1 MNIIAHKSKDG
12 REQSLQEH
20 GQNVA
25 KMAASFAAP
34 FGGEKFAERI
44 GISHDAGKDTVGFQ
58 QYIQAP
64 DKNAKSPH
72 AIIAAALNCQANDVL
87 SAVITAGHHSG
98 LHNVLDTITN
108 VRAALAERSQ
118 DITTAREYFSSDA
131 ISQTEIIPEFARKN
145 KVFGQYAFTKMEF
158 SCLTDA
164 DYQDTE
170 RFMRGYSPRSYDYDS
185 FSDIYDMFRKHV
197 QPWIDK
203 DNEMMRRKNQPFSKD
218 EEINHM
224 RTQMMLQCL
233 DAGSNSRKG
242 DIRTL
247 SIPTGG
253 SKTLSSFAY
262 AIAAAKKDKSIK
274 RIIVVIPFNTIT
286 TQTASVLRGIVG
298 EKNIL
303 ENHSGFDFED
313 SKQGKLLQ
321 YASENWDIPIVVTTN
336 VQFFESFFSN
346 KPAKSRKLHNIA
358 DSVIIFDEVQQL
370 PVKYLKPCIKCIESL
385 AANFGARIV
394 LSTATQPT
402 LEPYFETIKPREI
415 IDDSESYVK
424 PFRRCSIE
432 NIGTVTAKNLT
443 ERIQKHKQCL
453 CVVNEKEE
461 AKAIYTAIENGRCK
475 NLYCLTTD
483 ITPYD
488 REKLLRQIRQNL
500 KDDEP
505 CIVISTSLIESGVD
519 VDFPYGYRELY
530 GLDSILQTA
539 GRVNRNGLRDCG
551 NSTLFVFDGP
561 QEEYRALRNGTS
573 RGCNESDNKKSIT
586 RGILQKYD
594 ADSPKAIHEYF
605 SRLYGYKGDG
615 LDKFYIVKMANSK
628 LIPFQDIS
636 QKFKIID
643 EDTVTVIISQTA
655 EASELV
661 GKIRNQTATKDDIRK
676 VGKYA
681 VSVRR
686 SKYDKYLAASTEVL
700 TTKVCNDVEEPDI
713 CNLVDMGF
721 PILAAAFPLMKN
733 ARGTKRCQKT
743 KTVRWAV
750 SALLSMVCITCTFR
764 PVPKQFCE
772 TV

>member
-44 GISHDAGKDTVGFQ
+44 GVSHDAGKNTVGFQ

-87 SAVITAGHHSG
+87 SAVITEGHHSG

-108 VRAALAERSQ
+108 VRAAFAERSQ
-118 DITTAREYFSSDA
+118 DIATAREHFSTDA
-131 ISQTEIIPEFARKN
+131 INQIEIIPEFARKN

-170 RFMRGYSPRSYDYDS
+170 RFMRGYSPRSYNYDS
-185 FSDIYDMFRKHV
+185 FSGIYDMFRKHI

-203 DNEMMRRKNQPFSKD
+203 DNKMVGENNQQLTKN

-233 DAGSNSRKG
+233 NAGSNSRKG

-262 AIAAAKKDKSIK
+262 AIAAAKKDTSIK

-303 ENHSGFDFED
+303 ENHFGFDFED

-346 KPAKSRKLHNIA
+346 KPSKSRKLHNIA

-394 LSTATQPT
+394 LSTATQPA

-461 AKAIYTAIENGRCK
+461 AKTIYTAIENDRCK

-551 NSTLFVFDGP
+551 SSTLFVFDGP

-594 ADSPKAIHEYF
+594 VDSPKAIHEYF
-605 SRLYGYKGDG
+605 SMLYSYKCDG
-615 LDKFYIVKMANSK
+615 LDEFDIVKMADSR
-628 LIPFQDIS
+628 LVPFQDIS
-636 QKFKIID
+636 RKFKIIN
-643 EDTVTVIISQTA
+643 EDTVTVIIPQTA
-655 EASELV
+655 EASELID
-661 GKIRNQTATKDDIRK
+661 KIRKQTATKDDIRK
-676 VGKYA
+676 AGKYA
-681 VSVRR
+681 VSVKRN
-686 SKYDKYLAASTEVL
+686 KYDKYLAASAEVL
-700 TTKVCNDVEEPDI
+700 TTKIYDDTEEPDI
-713 CNLVDMGF
+713 CSLVDMGLYTGIGIIF
-721 PILAAAFPLMKN
+721 DAPAA
-733 ARGTKRCQKT
+733 
-743 KTVRWAV
+743 
-750 SALLSMVCITCTFR
+750 
-764 PVPKQFCE
+764 
-772 TV
+772 

>member
-20 GQNVA
+20 SQNVSR
-25 KMAASFAAP
+25 MAVSFAAP
-34 FGGEKFAERI
+34 FGGEKLAERI
-44 GISHDAGKDTVGFQ
+44 GLSHDAGKNTIGFQ
-58 QYIQAP
+58 QYIRNP
-64 DKNAKSPH
+64 GKCAKSPH
-72 AIIAAALNCQANDVL
+72 AVIGATLNGIAGDFP
-87 SAVITAGHHSG
+87 SAVIVEGHHSG
-98 LHNVLDTITN
+98 LHNMCDTRSN
-108 VRAALAERSQ
+108 LNAALAERGQ
-118 DITTAREYFSSDA
+118 DVVKAQEYFSTDA
-131 ISQTEIIPEFARKN
+131 ISQTAVFPEFARKN
-145 KVFGQYAFTKMEF
+145 RVLGQFSFIKMEF

-170 RFMRGYSPRSYDYDS
+170 RFMHGYSPRSYDYDS
-185 FSDIYDMFRKHV
+185 FSDIYDMFRKHI

-203 DNEMMRRKNQPFSKD
+203 DNKMVKENDQPLTKD

-262 AIAAAKKDKSIK
+262 AIAAAKKDTSIK

-385 AANFGARIV
+385 AANFGTRIV

-415 IDDSESYVK
+415 IDDSENYVK

-573 RGCNESDNKKSIT
+573 RSCNESDNKKSIT

-594 ADSPKAIHEYF
+594 VDSPKAIYEYF

-615 LDKFYIVKMANSK
+615 LDKFDIVKMASSK

-686 SKYDKYLAASTEVL
+686 SRYDKYLAASTEVL

-713 CNLVDMGF
+713 CNLVDMGLYTNIGVIF
-721 PILAAAFPLMKN
+721 DAAA
-733 ARGTKRCQKT
+733 
-743 KTVRWAV
+743 
-750 SALLSMVCITCTFR
+750 
-764 PVPKQFCE
+764 
-772 TV
+772 

>member
-20 GQNVA
+20 SQNVSR
-25 KMAASFAAP
+25 MAVSFAAP
-34 FGGEKFAERI
+34 FGGEKLAERI
-44 GISHDAGKDTVGFQ
+44 GLSHDAGKNTMGFQ
-58 QYIQAP
+58 QYIRNP
-64 DKNAKSPH
+64 GKYAKSPH
-72 AIIAAALNCQANDVL
+72 AVIGATLNGIAGDFP
-87 SAVITAGHHSG
+87 SAVIVEGHHSG
-98 LHNVLDTITN
+98 LHNMCDTRSN
-108 VRAALAERSQ
+108 LNAALAERGQ
-118 DITTAREYFSSDA
+118 DVVKAQEYFSTDA
-131 ISQTEIIPEFARKN
+131 ISQTTVFPEFARKN
-145 KVFGQYAFTKMEF
+145 RVLGQFSFIKMEF

-170 RFMRGYSPRSYDYDS
+170 RFMHGYSPRSYDYDS
-185 FSDIYDMFRKHV
+185 FSDIYDMFRKHI

-203 DNEMMRRKNQPFSKD
+203 DNKMVKENDQPLTKD

-262 AIAAAKKDKSIK
+262 AIAAAKKDTSIK

-415 IDDSESYVK
+415 IDDSENYVK

-573 RGCNESDNKKSIT
+573 RSCNESDNKKSIT

-594 ADSPKAIHEYF
+594 VDSPKAIHEYF

-615 LDKFYIVKMANSK
+615 LDKFDIVKMASSK

-686 SKYDKYLAASTEVL
+686 SRYDKYLAASTEVL

-713 CNLVDMGF
+713 CSLVDMGLYTNIGVIF
-721 PILAAAFPLMKN
+721 DAAA
-733 ARGTKRCQKT
+733 
-743 KTVRWAV
+743 
-750 SALLSMVCITCTFR
+750 
-764 PVPKQFCE
+764 
-772 TV
+772 

>member
-108 VRAALAERSQ
+108 VRVALAERSQ

-286 TQTASVLRGIVG
+286 TQTASVLREIVG

-346 KPAKSRKLHNIA
+346 KPSKSRKLHNIV
-358 DSVIIFDEVQQL
+358 DSVIIFDEVQQF
-370 PVKYLKPCIKCIESL
+370 PANFLKPCIKCIESL
-385 AANFGARIV
+385 AANFGARVV
-394 LSTATQPT
+394 LSTATQPA
-402 LEPYFETIKPREI
+402 LEPYFDTIKPREI
-415 IDDSESYVK
+415 INDSESYVE
-424 PFRRCSIE
+424 PFRRCNIE
-432 NIGTVTAKNLT
+432 NIGTIKAETLVKQ
-443 ERIQKHKQCL
+443 IQKHKQCL
-453 CVVNEKEE
+453 CVVNEKDE
-461 AKAIYTAIENGRCK
+461 AKSIYNAVKNGRCK

-488 REKLLRQIRQNL
+488 RERLLRRIRQNL
-500 KDDEP
+500 KDNEP
-505 CIVISTSLIESGVD
+505 CVVISTSLIESGVD
-519 VDFPYGYRELY
+519 VDFPCGYRELSS
-530 GLDSILQTA
+530 LDSILQTA
-539 GRVNRNGLRDCG
+539 GRVNRNGLRDC
-551 NSTLFVFDGP
+551 NSCTLFVFDGP

-594 ADSPKAIHEYF
+594 VDSPKAIHEYF

-615 LDKFYIVKMANSK
+615 LDKFDIVKMASSK

-676 VGKYA
+676 VSKYA
-681 VSVRR
+681 VPVRR
-686 SKYDKYLAASTEVL
+686 SRYDKCLAASTEVL
-700 TTKVCNDVEEPDI
+700 TTKICNDVEEPDI
-713 CNLVDMGF
+713 CSLIDMRLYTDIGIIF
-721 PILAAAFPLMKN
+721 DMP
-733 ARGTKRCQKT
+733 T
-743 KTVRWAV
+743 
-750 SALLSMVCITCTFR
+750 
-764 PVPKQFCE
+764 
-772 TV
+772 

>member
-44 GISHDAGKDTVGFQ
+44 GVSHDAGKNTVGFQ

-87 SAVITAGHHSG
+87 SAVITEGHHSG

-108 VRAALAERSQ
+108 VRAAFAERSQ
-118 DITTAREYFSSDA
+118 DIATAREHFSTDA
-131 ISQTEIIPEFARKN
+131 INQIEIIPEFARKN

-170 RFMRGYSPRSYDYDS
+170 RFMRGYSPRSYNYDS
-185 FSDIYDMFRKHV
+185 FSGIYDMFRKHI

-203 DNEMMRRKNQPFSKD
+203 DNKMVGENNQQLTKN

-262 AIAAAKKDKSIK
+262 AIAAAKKDTSIK

-394 LSTATQPT
+394 LSTATQPA

-519 VDFPYGYRELY
+519 VDFPCGYRELSS
-530 GLDSILQTA
+530 LDSILQTA

-551 NSTLFVFDGP
+551 SSTLFVFDGP

-594 ADSPKAIHEYF
+594 VDSPKAIHEYF

-615 LDKFYIVKMANSK
+615 LDKFDIVKMANSK

-713 CNLVDMGF
+713 CSLVDMGLYTGIGIIF
-721 PILAAAFPLMKN
+721 DAPAA
-733 ARGTKRCQKT
+733 
-743 KTVRWAV
+743 
-750 SALLSMVCITCTFR
+750 
-764 PVPKQFCE
+764 
-772 TV
+772 

>member
-118 DITTAREYFSSDA
+118 DIATAREYFSSNA

-203 DNEMMRRKNQPFSKD
+203 DNEMMRRKNQPLTKD
-218 EEINHM
+218 EEINHI

-262 AIAAAKKDKSIK
+262 AIAAAKKDTSIK

-394 LSTATQPT
+394 LSTATQPA

-551 NSTLFVFDGP
+551 SSTLFVFDGP

-594 ADSPKAIHEYF
+594 VDSPKAIHEYF

-615 LDKFYIVKMANSK
+615 LDKFDIVKMASSK

-681 VSVRR
+681 VPVRR
-686 SKYDKYLAASTEVL
+686 SRYNKCLAASTKVL
-700 TTKVCNDVEEPDI
+700 TTKICNDVEEPDI
-713 CNLVDMGF
+713 CSLIDMRLYTDIGIIF
-721 PILAAAFPLMKN
+721 DAPAA
-733 ARGTKRCQKT
+733 
-743 KTVRWAV
+743 
-750 SALLSMVCITCTFR
+750 
-764 PVPKQFCE
+764 
-772 TV
+772 

>member
-44 GISHDAGKDTVGFQ
+44 GVSHDAGKNTVGFQ

-87 SAVITAGHHSG
+87 SAVITEGHHSG
-98 LHNVLDTITN
+98 LHNILDTITN
-108 VRAALAERSQ
+108 VRAAFAERSQ
-118 DITTAREYFSSDA
+118 DIATAREHFSTDA
-131 ISQTEIIPEFARKN
+131 INQIEIIPEFARKN

-170 RFMRGYSPRSYDYDS
+170 RFMRGYSPRNYNYDS
-185 FSDIYDMFRKHV
+185 FSDIYDMFRKHI

-203 DNEMMRRKNQPFSKD
+203 DNKMVGENNQQLTKN

-233 DAGSNSRKG
+233 NAGSNSRKG

-262 AIAAAKKDKSIK
+262 AIAAAKNDKSIK

-346 KPAKSRKLHNIA
+346 KPSKSRKLHNIA

-385 AANFGARIV
+385 AANFGSRIV
-394 LSTATQPT
+394 LSTATQPA

-551 NSTLFVFDGP
+551 SSTLFVFDGP

-594 ADSPKAIHEYF
+594 VDSPKAIHEYF
-605 SRLYGYKGDG
+605 SMLYSYKCDG
-615 LDKFYIVKMANSK
+615 LDEFDIVKMADSR
-628 LIPFQDIS
+628 LVPFQDIS
-636 QKFKIID
+636 RKFKIIN
-643 EDTVTVIISQTA
+643 EDTVTVIIPQTA
-655 EASELV
+655 EASELID
-661 GKIRNQTATKDDIRK
+661 KIRKQTATKDDIRK
-676 VGKYA
+676 AGKYA
-681 VSVRR
+681 VSVKRN
-686 SKYDKYLAASTEVL
+686 KYDKYLAASAEVL
-700 TTKVCNDVEEPDI
+700 TTKIYDDTEEPDI
-713 CNLVDMGF
+713 CSLVDMRLYTDIGIIF
-721 PILAAAFPLMKN
+721 DMP
-733 ARGTKRCQKT
+733 T
-743 KTVRWAV
+743 
-750 SALLSMVCITCTFR
+750 
-764 PVPKQFCE
+764 
-772 TV
+772 

>member
-20 GQNVA
+20 SQNVSR
-25 KMAASFAAP
+25 MAVSFAAP
-34 FGGEKFAERI
+34 FGGEKLAERI
-44 GISHDAGKDTVGFQ
+44 GLSHDAGKNTMGFQ
-58 QYIQAP
+58 QYIRNP
-64 DKNAKSPH
+64 GKYAKSPH
-72 AIIAAALNCQANDVL
+72 AVIGATLNGIAGDFP
-87 SAVITAGHHSG
+87 SAVIVEGHHSG
-98 LHNVLDTITN
+98 LHNMCDTRSN
-108 VRAALAERSQ
+108 LNAALAERGQ
-118 DITTAREYFSSDA
+118 DVVKAQEYFSTDA
-131 ISQTEIIPEFARKN
+131 ISQTAVFPEFARKN
-145 KVFGQYAFTKMEF
+145 RVLGQFSFIKMEF

-170 RFMRGYSPRSYDYDS
+170 RFMHGYSPRSYDYDS
-185 FSDIYDMFRKHV
+185 FSDIYDMFRKHI

-203 DNEMMRRKNQPFSKD
+203 DNKMVKENDQPLTKD

-224 RTQMMLQCL
+224 RTQMVLQCL

-262 AIAAAKKDKSIK
+262 AIAAAKKDTSIK

-415 IDDSESYVK
+415 IDDSENYVK

-573 RGCNESDNKKSIT
+573 RSCNESDNKKSIT

-594 ADSPKAIHEYF
+594 VDSPKAIHEYF

-615 LDKFYIVKMANSK
+615 LDKFDIVKMASSK

-686 SKYDKYLAASTEVL
+686 SRYDKYLAASTEVL

-713 CNLVDMGF
+713 CSLVDMGLYTNIGVIF
-721 PILAAAFPLMKN
+721 DAAA
-733 ARGTKRCQKT
+733 
-743 KTVRWAV
+743 
-750 SALLSMVCITCTFR
+750 
-764 PVPKQFCE
+764 
-772 TV
+772 

>member
-262 AIAAAKKDKSIK
+262 AIAAAKKDTSIK

-394 LSTATQPT
+394 LSTATQPA

-713 CNLVDMGF
+713 CNLVDMGLYTNIGVIF
-721 PILAAAFPLMKN
+721 DAAA
-733 ARGTKRCQKT
+733 
-743 KTVRWAV
+743 
-750 SALLSMVCITCTFR
+750 
-764 PVPKQFCE
+764 
-772 TV
+772 

>member
-1 MNIIAHKSKDG
+1 MTKEELEKVVQGAEYDFLRENPHLGSNIMFLTLGGSHAYGTNVPGSDVDVRGVTGDSKYDLLG
-12 REQSLQEH
+12 FGTFEQVVEQSTDTTIYGFRKLVSLLINCNPNVIEMLGSKPDNYMMVSPE
-20 GQNVA
+20 GQMLLDNKA
-25 KMAASFAAP
+25 LFLSKKALYS
-34 FGGEKFAERI
+34 FGG
-44 GISHDAGKDTVGFQ
+44 
-58 QYIQAP
+58 Y
-64 DKNAKSPH
+64 
-72 AIIAAALNCQANDVL
+72 ANDQLRRLQMGLLQNDVNTDMKEEFALRSVQRVL
-87 SAVITAGHHSG
+87 SGPD
-98 LHNVLDTITN
+98 LQHNAPAEAENHFNISIGN
-108 VRAALAERSQ
+108 V
-118 DITTAREYFSSDA
+118 
-131 ISQTEIIPEFARKN
+131 
-145 KVFGQYAFTKMEF
+145 
-158 SCLTDA
+158 
-164 DYQDTE
+164 
-170 RFMRGYSPRSYDYDS
+170 
-185 FSDIYDMFRKHV
+185 
-197 QPWIDK
+197 
-203 DNEMMRRKNQPFSKD
+203 KD
-218 EEINHM
+218 EEIKRQLVVN
-224 RTQMMLQCL
+224 
-233 DAGSNSRKG
+233 
-242 DIRTL
+242 
-247 SIPTGG
+247 
-253 SKTLSSFAY
+253 
-262 AIAAAKKDKSIK
+262 AIAAAKKDTSIK

-394 LSTATQPT
+394 LSTATQPA

-594 ADSPKAIHEYF
+594 VDSPKAIHEYF

-615 LDKFYIVKMANSK
+615 LDKFGIVKMASSK

-676 VGKYA
+676 AGKYT

-686 SKYDKYLAASTEVL
+686 SRYDKYLAASTEVL

-713 CNLVDMGF
+713 CSLVDMGLYTNIGVIF
-721 PILAAAFPLMKN
+721 DAAA
-733 ARGTKRCQKT
+733 
-743 KTVRWAV
+743 
-750 SALLSMVCITCTFR
+750 
-764 PVPKQFCE
+764 
-772 TV
+772 

>member
-87 SAVITAGHHSG
+87 SAVITAGHHNG

-551 NSTLFVFDGP
+551 NSILFVFDGP

-713 CNLVDMGF
+713 CNLVDMGLYTNIGVIF
-721 PILAAAFPLMKN
+721 DAAA
-733 ARGTKRCQKT
+733 
-743 KTVRWAV
+743 
-750 SALLSMVCITCTFR
+750 
-764 PVPKQFCE
+764 
-772 TV
+772 

>member
-44 GISHDAGKDTVGFQ
+44 GVSHDAGKNTVGFQ

-87 SAVITAGHHSG
+87 SAVITEGHHSG

-108 VRAALAERSQ
+108 VRAAFAERSQ
-118 DITTAREYFSSDA
+118 DIATAREHFSTDA
-131 ISQTEIIPEFARKN
+131 INQIEIIPEFARKN

-170 RFMRGYSPRSYDYDS
+170 RFMRGYSPRSYNYDS
-185 FSDIYDMFRKHV
+185 FSDIYDMFKKHI

-203 DNEMMRRKNQPFSKD
+203 DNKMVKENDQPLTKD

-262 AIAAAKKDKSIK
+262 AIAAAKKDTSIK

-394 LSTATQPT
+394 LSTATQPA
-402 LEPYFETIKPREI
+402 LEPYFKTIKPREI

-424 PFRRCSIE
+424 PFRRCSIK

-519 VDFPYGYRELY
+519 VDFPCGYRELSS
-530 GLDSILQTA
+530 LDSILQTA

-551 NSTLFVFDGP
+551 SSTLFVFDGP

-594 ADSPKAIHEYF
+594 VDSPKAIHEYF

-615 LDKFYIVKMANSK
+615 LDKFDIVKMANSK

-713 CNLVDMGF
+713 CNLVDMGLYTNIGVIF
-721 PILAAAFPLMKN
+721 DAAA
-733 ARGTKRCQKT
+733 
-743 KTVRWAV
+743 
-750 SALLSMVCITCTFR
+750 
-764 PVPKQFCE
+764 
-772 TV
+772 

>member
-313 SKQGKLLQ
+313 SKQDKLLQ

-394 LSTATQPT
+394 LSTKLCVPKHFLNAAGSAPVTVIPVIAMLRNTPPDYFGQN
-402 LEPYFETIKPREI
+402 LEVIPWRTIVQHLLSE
-415 IDDSESYVK
+415 DD
-424 PFRRCSIE
+424 
-432 NIGTVTAKNLT
+432 
-443 ERIQKHKQCL
+443 KQCVRFVL
-453 CVVNEKEE
+453 RKWEAANPEE
-461 AKAIYTAIENGRCK
+461 AALGNPLGYKDVSRRRYA
-475 NLYCLTTD
+475 
-483 ITPYD
+483 
-488 REKLLRQIRQNL
+488 EK
-500 KDDEP
+500 
-505 CIVISTSLIESGVD
+505 
-519 VDFPYGYRELY
+519 
-530 GLDSILQTA
+530 LDSIGMTH
-539 GRVNRNGLRDCG
+539 C
-551 NSTLFVFDGP
+551 
-561 QEEYRALRNGTS
+561 
-573 RGCNESDNKKSIT
+573 
-586 RGILQKYD
+586 
-594 ADSPKAIHEYF
+594 
-605 SRLYGYKGDG
+605 LYGDLENILPKE
-615 LDKFYIVKMANSK
+615 F
-628 LIPFQDIS
+628 
-636 QKFKIID
+636 
-643 EDTVTVIISQTA
+643 
-655 EASELV
+655 
-661 GKIRNQTATKDDIRK
+661 
-676 VGKYA
+676 
-681 VSVRR
+681 SV
-686 SKYDKYLAASTEVL
+686 
-700 TTKVCNDVEEPDI
+700 
-713 CNLVDMGF
+713 
-721 PILAAAFPLMKN
+721 
-733 ARGTKRCQKT
+733 AR
-743 KTVRWAV
+743 
-750 SALLSMVCITCTFR
+750 I
-764 PVPKQFCE
+764 
-772 TV
+772 

>member
-20 GQNVA
+20 SQNVSR
-25 KMAASFAAP
+25 MAVSFAAP
-34 FGGEKFAERI
+34 FGGEKLAERI
-44 GISHDAGKDTVGFQ
+44 GLSHDAGKNTMGFQ
-58 QYIQAP
+58 QYIRNP
-64 DKNAKSPH
+64 GKYAKSPH
-72 AIIAAALNCQANDVL
+72 AVIGATLNGIAGDFP
-87 SAVITAGHHSG
+87 SAVIVEGHHSG
-98 LHNVLDTITN
+98 LHNMCDTRSN
-108 VRAALAERSQ
+108 LNAALAERGQ
-118 DITTAREYFSSDA
+118 DVVKAQEYFSTDA
-131 ISQTEIIPEFARKN
+131 ISQTAVFPEFARKN
-145 KVFGQYAFTKMEF
+145 RVLGQFSFIKMEF

-170 RFMRGYSPRSYDYDS
+170 RFMHGYSPRSYDYDS
-185 FSDIYDMFRKHV
+185 FSDIYDMFRKHI

-203 DNEMMRRKNQPFSKD
+203 DNKMVKENDQPLTKD

-262 AIAAAKKDKSIK
+262 AIAAAKKDTSIK

-394 LSTATQPT
+394 LSTATQPA

-488 REKLLRQIRQNL
+488 REKLLRKIRQNL

-505 CIVISTSLIESGVD
+505 CIVISTSLIESGVN

-573 RGCNESDNKKSIT
+573 RDCNESDNKKSIT

-594 ADSPKAIHEYF
+594 VDSPKAIHEYF

-615 LDKFYIVKMANSK
+615 LDKFDIVKMANSK

-676 VGKYA
+676 AGKYA
-681 VSVRR
+681 VSVKRN
-686 SKYDKYLAASTEVL
+686 KYDKYLAASAEVL
-700 TTKVCNDVEEPDI
+700 TTKIYDDTEEPDI
-713 CNLVDMGF
+713 CSLVDMGLYTGIGIIF
-721 PILAAAFPLMKN
+721 DAPAA
-733 ARGTKRCQKT
+733 
-743 KTVRWAV
+743 
-750 SALLSMVCITCTFR
+750 
-764 PVPKQFCE
+764 
-772 TV
+772 

>member
-44 GISHDAGKDTVGFQ
+44 GVSHDAGKNTVGFQ

-87 SAVITAGHHSG
+87 SAVITEGHHSG

-108 VRAALAERSQ
+108 VRAAFAERSQ
-118 DITTAREYFSSDA
+118 DIATAREHFSTDA
-131 ISQTEIIPEFARKN
+131 INQIEIIPEFARKN

-170 RFMRGYSPRSYDYDS
+170 RFMRGYSPRSYNYDS
-185 FSDIYDMFRKHV
+185 FSGIYDMFRKHI

-203 DNEMMRRKNQPFSKD
+203 DNKMVGENNQQLTKN

-233 DAGSNSRKG
+233 NAGSNSRKG

-262 AIAAAKKDKSIK
+262 AIAAAKKDTSIK

-303 ENHSGFDFED
+303 ENHFGFDFED

-346 KPAKSRKLHNIA
+346 KPSKSRKLHNIA
-358 DSVIIFDEVQQL
+358 DSIIIFDEVQQL

-394 LSTATQPT
+394 LSTATQPA

-551 NSTLFVFDGP
+551 SSTLFVFDGP

-594 ADSPKAIHEYF
+594 VDSPKAIHEYF
-605 SRLYGYKGDG
+605 SMLYSYKCDG
-615 LDKFYIVKMANSK
+615 LDEFDIVKMADSR
-628 LIPFQDIS
+628 LVPFQDIS
-636 QKFKIID
+636 RKFKIIN
-643 EDTVTVIISQTA
+643 EDTVTVIIPQTA
-655 EASELV
+655 EASELID
-661 GKIRNQTATKDDIRK
+661 KIRKQTATKDDIRK
-676 VGKYA
+676 AGKYA
-681 VSVRR
+681 VSVKRN
-686 SKYDKYLAASTEVL
+686 KYDKYLAASAEVL
-700 TTKVCNDVEEPDI
+700 TTKIYDDTEEPDI
-713 CNLVDMGF
+713 CSLVDMRLYTDIGIIF
-721 PILAAAFPLMKN
+721 DMP
-733 ARGTKRCQKT
+733 T
-743 KTVRWAV
+743 
-750 SALLSMVCITCTFR
+750 
-764 PVPKQFCE
+764 
-772 TV
+772 

>member
-1 MNIIAHKSKDG
+1 MTLFCRKEELKLNIIAHKSKDG

-713 CNLVDMGF
+713 CNLVDMGLYTNIGVIF
-721 PILAAAFPLMKN
+721 DAAA
-733 ARGTKRCQKT
+733 
-743 KTVRWAV
+743 
-750 SALLSMVCITCTFR
+750 
-764 PVPKQFCE
+764 
-772 TV
+772 

>member
-44 GISHDAGKDTVGFQ
+44 GVSHDAGKNTVGFQ

-87 SAVITAGHHSG
+87 SAVITEGHHSG

-108 VRAALAERSQ
+108 VRAAFAERSQ
-118 DITTAREYFSSDA
+118 DIATAREHFSTDA
-131 ISQTEIIPEFARKN
+131 INQIEIIPEFARKN

-170 RFMRGYSPRSYDYDS
+170 RFMRGYSPRSYNYDS
-185 FSDIYDMFRKHV
+185 FSGIYDMFRKHI

-203 DNEMMRRKNQPFSKD
+203 DNKMVGENNQQLTKN

-233 DAGSNSRKG
+233 NAGSNSRKG

-262 AIAAAKKDKSIK
+262 AIAAAKNDKSIK

-286 TQTASVLRGIVG
+286 TQTASVLHEIVG

-346 KPAKSRKLHNIA
+346 KPSKSRKLHNIV

-394 LSTATQPT
+394 LSTATQPA

-551 NSTLFVFDGP
+551 SSTLFVFDGP

-615 LDKFYIVKMANSK
+615 LDKFDIVKMASSK

-676 VGKYA
+676 AGKYA
-681 VSVRR
+681 VSVKRN
-686 SKYDKYLAASTEVL
+686 KYDKYLAASAEVL
-700 TTKVCNDVEEPDI
+700 TTKIYDDTEEPDI
-713 CNLVDMGF
+713 CSLVDMGLYTGIGIIF
-721 PILAAAFPLMKN
+721 DAPAA
-733 ARGTKRCQKT
+733 
-743 KTVRWAV
+743 
-750 SALLSMVCITCTFR
+750 
-764 PVPKQFCE
+764 
-772 TV
+772 

>member
-118 DITTAREYFSSDA
+118 DIATAREYFSSDA

-170 RFMRGYSPRSYDYDS
+170 RFMHGYSPRSYDYDS
-185 FSDIYDMFRKHV
+185 FSDIYDMFRKHI

-203 DNEMMRRKNQPFSKD
+203 DNKMVKENDQPLTKD

-262 AIAAAKKDKSIK
+262 AIAAAKKDTSIK

-303 ENHSGFDFED
+303 ENHFGFDFED

-346 KPAKSRKLHNIA
+346 KPSKSRKLHNIA
-358 DSVIIFDEVQQL
+358 DSIIIFDEVQQL

-394 LSTATQPT
+394 LSTATQPA

-551 NSTLFVFDGP
+551 SSTLFVFDGP

-615 LDKFYIVKMANSK
+615 LDKFDIVKMASSK

-676 VGKYA
+676 AGKYA
-681 VSVRR
+681 VSVKRN
-686 SKYDKYLAASTEVL
+686 KYDKYLTASAEVL
-700 TTKVCNDVEEPDI
+700 TTKIYDDTEEPDI
-713 CNLVDMGF
+713 CSLVDMGLYTGIGIIF
-721 PILAAAFPLMKN
+721 DAPAA
-733 ARGTKRCQKT
+733 
-743 KTVRWAV
+743 
-750 SALLSMVCITCTFR
+750 
-764 PVPKQFCE
+764 
-772 TV
+772 

>member
-286 TQTASVLRGIVG
+286 TQTASVLRGIVR

-713 CNLVDMGF
+713 CNLVDMGLYTNIGVIF
-721 PILAAAFPLMKN
+721 DAAA
-733 ARGTKRCQKT
+733 
-743 KTVRWAV
+743 
-750 SALLSMVCITCTFR
+750 
-764 PVPKQFCE
+764 
-772 TV
+772 

>member
-44 GISHDAGKDTVGFQ
+44 GVSHDAGKNTVGFQ

-87 SAVITAGHHSG
+87 SAVITEGHHSG

-108 VRAALAERSQ
+108 VRAAFAERSQ
-118 DITTAREYFSSDA
+118 DIATAREHFSTDA
-131 ISQTEIIPEFARKN
+131 INQIEIIPEFARKN

-170 RFMRGYSPRSYDYDS
+170 RFMRGYSPRSYNYDS
-185 FSDIYDMFRKHV
+185 FSGIYDMFRKHI

-203 DNEMMRRKNQPFSKD
+203 DNKMVGENNQQLTKN
-218 EEINHM
+218 EEINHI

-233 DAGSNSRKG
+233 NAGSNSRKG

-262 AIAAAKKDKSIK
+262 AIAAAKNDKSIK

-286 TQTASVLRGIVG
+286 TQTASVLREIVG

-346 KPAKSRKLHNIA
+346 KPSKSRKLHNIV
-358 DSVIIFDEVQQL
+358 DSVIIFDEVQQF
-370 PVKYLKPCIKCIESL
+370 PANFLKPCIKCIESL
-385 AANFGARIV
+385 AANFGARVV
-394 LSTATQPT
+394 LSTATQPA
-402 LEPYFETIKPREI
+402 LESYFDTIKPREI
-415 IDDSESYVK
+415 IDDSESYVE
-424 PFRRCSIE
+424 PFRRCNID
-432 NIGTVTAKNLT
+432 NIGTIKT
-443 ERIQKHKQCL
+443 ETLVKRIQKHKQCL

-461 AKAIYTAIENGRCK
+461 AKAIYNTIGNSRCK

-551 NSTLFVFDGP
+551 SSTLFVFDGP

-615 LDKFYIVKMANSK
+615 LDKFDIVKMASSK

-676 VGKYA
+676 AGKYA
-681 VSVRR
+681 VSVKRN
-686 SKYDKYLAASTEVL
+686 KYDKYLTASAEVL
-700 TTKVCNDVEEPDI
+700 TTKIYDDTEEPDI
-713 CNLVDMGF
+713 CSLVDMGLYTGIGIIF
-721 PILAAAFPLMKN
+721 DAPAA
-733 ARGTKRCQKT
+733 
-743 KTVRWAV
+743 
-750 SALLSMVCITCTFR
+750 
-764 PVPKQFCE
+764 
-772 TV
+772 

>member
-1 MNIIAHKSKDG
+1 M
-12 REQSLQEH
+12 
-20 GQNVA
+20 
-25 KMAASFAAP
+25 
-34 FGGEKFAERI
+34 
-44 GISHDAGKDTVGFQ
+44 
-58 QYIQAP
+58 
-64 DKNAKSPH
+64 
-72 AIIAAALNCQANDVL
+72 
-87 SAVITAGHHSG
+87 
-98 LHNVLDTITN
+98 HNVLDTITN
-108 VRAALAERSQ
+108 VRAAFAERSQ
-118 DITTAREYFSSDA
+118 DIATAREHFSTDA
-131 ISQTEIIPEFARKN
+131 INQIEIIPEFARKN

-170 RFMRGYSPRSYDYDS
+170 RFMRGYSPRSYNYDS
-185 FSDIYDMFRKHV
+185 FSGIYDMFRKHI

-203 DNEMMRRKNQPFSKD
+203 DNKMVGENNQQLTKN

-233 DAGSNSRKG
+233 NAGSNSRKG

-262 AIAAAKKDKSIK
+262 AIAAAKKDTSIK

-303 ENHSGFDFED
+303 ENHFGFDFED

-346 KPAKSRKLHNIA
+346 KPSKSRKLHNIA

-394 LSTATQPT
+394 LSTATQPA

-551 NSTLFVFDGP
+551 SSTLFVFDGP

-594 ADSPKAIHEYF
+594 ADSLKAIHEYF

-615 LDKFYIVKMANSK
+615 LDKFDIVKMASSK

-686 SKYDKYLAASTEVL
+686 SRYDKCLAASTEVL
-700 TTKVCNDVEEPDI
+700 TTKICNDVEEPDI
-713 CNLVDMGF
+713 CSLVDMGLYTGIGIIF
-721 PILAAAFPLMKN
+721 DAPAA
-733 ARGTKRCQKT
+733 
-743 KTVRWAV
+743 
-750 SALLSMVCITCTFR
+750 
-764 PVPKQFCE
+764 
-772 TV
+772 

>member
-20 GQNVA
+20 GQNVSR
-25 KMAASFAAP
+25 MAVSFAAP
-34 FGGEKFAERI
+34 FGGEKLAERI
-44 GISHDAGKDTVGFQ
+44 GLSHDAGKNTIGFQ
-58 QYIQAP
+58 QYIRNP
-64 DKNAKSPH
+64 GKCAKSPH
-72 AIIAAALNCQANDVL
+72 AVIGATLNGIAGDFP
-87 SAVITAGHHSG
+87 SAVIVEGHHSG
-98 LHNVLDTITN
+98 LHNMCDTRSN
-108 VRAALAERSQ
+108 LNAALAERGQ
-118 DITTAREYFSSDA
+118 DVVKAQEYFSTDA
-131 ISQTEIIPEFARKN
+131 ISQTAVFPEFARKN
-145 KVFGQYAFTKMEF
+145 RVLGQFSFIKMEF

-170 RFMRGYSPRSYDYDS
+170 RFMRGYSPRSYDYDG

-203 DNEMMRRKNQPFSKD
+203 DNEMMRRKNQPLTKD

-286 TQTASVLRGIVG
+286 TQTASVLREIVG

-402 LEPYFETIKPREI
+402 L
-415 IDDSESYVK
+415 
-424 PFRRCSIE
+424 
-432 NIGTVTAKNLT
+432 
-443 ERIQKHKQCL
+443 
-453 CVVNEKEE
+453 
-461 AKAIYTAIENGRCK
+461 
-475 NLYCLTTD
+475 
-483 ITPYD
+483 
-488 REKLLRQIRQNL
+488 
-500 KDDEP
+500 
-505 CIVISTSLIESGVD
+505 
-519 VDFPYGYRELY
+519 
-530 GLDSILQTA
+530 
-539 GRVNRNGLRDCG
+539 
-551 NSTLFVFDGP
+551 
-561 QEEYRALRNGTS
+561 
-573 RGCNESDNKKSIT
+573 
-586 RGILQKYD
+586 
-594 ADSPKAIHEYF
+594 
-605 SRLYGYKGDG
+605 
-615 LDKFYIVKMANSK
+615 
-628 LIPFQDIS
+628 
-636 QKFKIID
+636 
-643 EDTVTVIISQTA
+643 
-655 EASELV
+655 
-661 GKIRNQTATKDDIRK
+661 
-676 VGKYA
+676 
-681 VSVRR
+681 
-686 SKYDKYLAASTEVL
+686 
-700 TTKVCNDVEEPDI
+700 
-713 CNLVDMGF
+713 
-721 PILAAAFPLMKN
+721 
-733 ARGTKRCQKT
+733 
-743 KTVRWAV
+743 
-750 SALLSMVCITCTFR
+750 
-764 PVPKQFCE
+764 
-772 TV
+772 

>member
-44 GISHDAGKDTVGFQ
+44 GVSHDAGKNTVGFQ

-87 SAVITAGHHSG
+87 SAVITEGHHSG

-108 VRAALAERSQ
+108 VRAAFAERSQ
-118 DITTAREYFSSDA
+118 DIATAREHFSTDA
-131 ISQTEIIPEFARKN
+131 INQIEIIPEFARKN

-170 RFMRGYSPRSYDYDS
+170 RFMRGYSPRSYNYDS
-185 FSDIYDMFRKHV
+185 FSGIYDMFRKHI

-203 DNEMMRRKNQPFSKD
+203 DNKMVGENNQQLTKN

-233 DAGSNSRKG
+233 NAGSNSRKG

-262 AIAAAKKDKSIK
+262 AIAAAKKDTSIK

-303 ENHSGFDFED
+303 ENHFGFDFED

-346 KPAKSRKLHNIA
+346 KPSKSRKLHNIA
-358 DSVIIFDEVQQL
+358 DSIIIFDEVQQL

-394 LSTATQPT
+394 LSTATQPA

-551 NSTLFVFDGP
+551 SSTLFVFDGP

-615 LDKFYIVKMANSK
+615 LDKFDIVKMASSK

-676 VGKYA
+676 AGKYA
-681 VSVRR
+681 VSVKRN
-686 SKYDKYLAASTEVL
+686 KYDKYLTASAEVL
-700 TTKVCNDVEEPDI
+700 TTKIYDDTEEPDI
-713 CNLVDMGF
+713 CSLVDMGLYTGIGIIF
-721 PILAAAFPLMKN
+721 DAPAA
-733 ARGTKRCQKT
+733 
-743 KTVRWAV
+743 
-750 SALLSMVCITCTFR
+750 
-764 PVPKQFCE
+764 
-772 TV
+772 

>member
-44 GISHDAGKDTVGFQ
+44 GVSHDAGKNTVGFQ

-87 SAVITAGHHSG
+87 SAVITEGHHSG

-108 VRAALAERSQ
+108 VRAAFAERSQ
-118 DITTAREYFSSDA
+118 DIATAREHFSTDA
-131 ISQTEIIPEFARKN
+131 INQIEIIPEFARKN

-170 RFMRGYSPRSYDYDS
+170 RFMRGYSPRSYNYDS
-185 FSDIYDMFRKHV
+185 FSGIYDMFRKHI

-203 DNEMMRRKNQPFSKD
+203 DNKMVGENNQQLTKN

-233 DAGSNSRKG
+233 NAGSNSRKG

-262 AIAAAKKDKSIK
+262 AIAAAKNDKSIK

-286 TQTASVLRGIVG
+286 TQTASVLREIVG

-346 KPAKSRKLHNIA
+346 KPSKSRKLHNIV
-358 DSVIIFDEVQQL
+358 DSVIIFDEVQQF
-370 PVKYLKPCIKCIESL
+370 PANFLKPCIKCIESL
-385 AANFGARIV
+385 AANFGARVV
-394 LSTATQPT
+394 LSTATQPA
-402 LEPYFETIKPREI
+402 LESYFDTIKPREI
-415 IDDSESYVK
+415 IDDSESYVE
-424 PFRRCSIE
+424 PFRRCNID
-432 NIGTVTAKNLT
+432 NIGTIKVETLVK
-443 ERIQKHKQCL
+443 RIQKHKQCL

-461 AKAIYTAIENGRCK
+461 AKAIYNTIGNSRCK

-488 REKLLRQIRQNL
+488 REKLLCRIRQNL
-500 KDDEP
+500 KDNEP

-519 VDFPYGYRELY
+519 VDFPCGYRELSS
-530 GLDSILQTA
+530 LDSILQTA
-539 GRVNRNGLRDCG
+539 GRVNRNGLRDC
-551 NSTLFVFDGP
+551 NDCTLFVFDGP
-561 QEEYRALRNGTS
+561 QAEYRALRNGIS
-573 RGCNESDNKKSIT
+573 KSQYDNMGDFGNRKSIT
-586 RGILQKYD
+586 KDILQKYD

-615 LDKFYIVKMANSK
+615 LDKFDIVKMASSK

-686 SKYDKYLAASTEVL
+686 SRYDKCLAASTEVL
-700 TTKVCNDVEEPDI
+700 TTKICNDVEEPDI
-713 CNLVDMGF
+713 CSLVDMGLYTGIGIIF
-721 PILAAAFPLMKN
+721 DAPAA
-733 ARGTKRCQKT
+733 
-743 KTVRWAV
+743 
-750 SALLSMVCITCTFR
+750 
-764 PVPKQFCE
+764 
-772 TV
+772 

>member
-118 DITTAREYFSSDA
+118 DIATAREYFSSNA

-203 DNEMMRRKNQPFSKD
+203 DNEMMRRKNQPLTKD
-218 EEINHM
+218 EEINHI

-262 AIAAAKKDKSIK
+262 AIAAAKKDTSIK

-394 LSTATQPT
+394 LSTATQPA

-461 AKAIYTAIENGRCK
+461 AKAIYTAIENGHCK

-551 NSTLFVFDGP
+551 SSTLFVFDGP

-594 ADSPKAIHEYF
+594 VDSPKAIHEYF

-615 LDKFYIVKMANSK
+615 LDKFDIVKMANSK
-628 LIPFQDIS
+628 LIPFQNIS

-681 VSVRR
+681 VPVRR
-686 SKYDKYLAASTEVL
+686 SRYDKCLAASTEVL
-700 TTKVCNDVEEPDI
+700 TTKICNDVEEPDI
-713 CNLVDMGF
+713 CSLIDMRLYTGIGIIF
-721 PILAAAFPLMKN
+721 DAPAA
-733 ARGTKRCQKT
+733 
-743 KTVRWAV
+743 
-750 SALLSMVCITCTFR
+750 
-764 PVPKQFCE
+764 
-772 TV
+772 

>member
-118 DITTAREYFSSDA
+118 DIATAREYFSSDA

-203 DNEMMRRKNQPFSKD
+203 DNEMMRRKNQPLTKD
-218 EEINHM
+218 EEINHI

-262 AIAAAKKDKSIK
+262 AIAAAKKDTSIK

-394 LSTATQPT
+394 LSTATQPA

-551 NSTLFVFDGP
+551 SSTLFVFDGP

-594 ADSPKAIHEYF
+594 VDSPKAIHEYF

-615 LDKFYIVKMANSK
+615 LDKFDIVKMASSK

-643 EDTVTVIISQTA
+643 EDTVTVIIPQTA
-655 EASELV
+655 EASELID
-661 GKIRNQTATKDDIRK
+661 KIHNQTATKDDIRK

-681 VSVRR
+681 VPVRR
-686 SKYDKYLAASTEVL
+686 SRYDKCLAASTEVL
-700 TTKVCNDVEEPDI
+700 TTKICNDVEEPDI
-713 CNLVDMGF
+713 CSLVDMGLYTGIGIIF
-721 PILAAAFPLMKN
+721 DAPAA
-733 ARGTKRCQKT
+733 
-743 KTVRWAV
+743 
-750 SALLSMVCITCTFR
+750 
-764 PVPKQFCE
+764 
-772 TV
+772 

>member
-44 GISHDAGKDTVGFQ
+44 GVSHDAGKNTVGFQ

-87 SAVITAGHHSG
+87 SAVITEGHHSG

-108 VRAALAERSQ
+108 VRAAFAERSQ
-118 DITTAREYFSSDA
+118 DIATAREHFSTDA
-131 ISQTEIIPEFARKN
+131 INQIEIIPEFARKN

-170 RFMRGYSPRSYDYDS
+170 RFMRGYSPRSYNYDS
-185 FSDIYDMFRKHV
+185 FSGIYDMFRKHI

-203 DNEMMRRKNQPFSKD
+203 DNKMVGENNQQLTKN

-233 DAGSNSRKG
+233 NAGSNSRKG

-262 AIAAAKKDKSIK
+262 AIAAAKNDKSIK

-286 TQTASVLRGIVG
+286 TQTASVLREIVG

-346 KPAKSRKLHNIA
+346 KPSKSRKLHNIA
-358 DSVIIFDEVQQL
+358 DSIIIFDEVQQL

-394 LSTATQPT
+394 LSTATQPA

-551 NSTLFVFDGP
+551 SSTLFVFDGP

-615 LDKFYIVKMANSK
+615 LDKFDIVKMASSK

-676 VGKYA
+676 AGKYA
-681 VSVRR
+681 VSVKRN
-686 SKYDKYLAASTEVL
+686 KYDKYLAASAEVL
-700 TTKVCNDVEEPDI
+700 TTKIYDDTEEPDI
-713 CNLVDMGF
+713 CSLVDMGLYTGIGIIF
-721 PILAAAFPLMKN
+721 DAPAA
-733 ARGTKRCQKT
+733 
-743 KTVRWAV
+743 
-750 SALLSMVCITCTFR
+750 
-764 PVPKQFCE
+764 
-772 TV
+772 

>member
-118 DITTAREYFSSDA
+118 DIATAREYFSSDA

-170 RFMRGYSPRSYDYDS
+170 RFMHGYSPRSYDYDS
-185 FSDIYDMFRKHV
+185 FSDIYDMFRKHI

-203 DNEMMRRKNQPFSKD
+203 DNKMVKENDQPLTKD

-262 AIAAAKKDKSIK
+262 AIAAAKKDTSIK

-394 LSTATQPT
+394 LSTATQPA

-432 NIGTVTAKNLT
+432 SIGTVTAKNLT

-551 NSTLFVFDGP
+551 SSTLFVFDGP

-615 LDKFYIVKMANSK
+615 LDKFDIVKMASSK

-676 VGKYA
+676 AGKYA
-681 VSVRR
+681 VSVKRN
-686 SKYDKYLAASTEVL
+686 KYDKYLTASAEVL
-700 TTKVCNDVEEPDI
+700 TTKIYDDTEEPDI
-713 CNLVDMGF
+713 CSLVDMGLYTGIGIIF
-721 PILAAAFPLMKN
+721 DAPAA
-733 ARGTKRCQKT
+733 
-743 KTVRWAV
+743 
-750 SALLSMVCITCTFR
+750 
-764 PVPKQFCE
+764 
-772 TV
+772 

>member
-44 GISHDAGKDTVGFQ
+44 GVSHDAGKNTVGFQ

-87 SAVITAGHHSG
+87 SAVITEGHHSG

-108 VRAALAERSQ
+108 VRAAFAERSQ
-118 DITTAREYFSSDA
+118 DIATAREHFSTDA
-131 ISQTEIIPEFARKN
+131 INQIEIIPEFARKN

-170 RFMRGYSPRSYDYDS
+170 RFMRGYSPRSYNYDS
-185 FSDIYDMFRKHV
+185 FSGIYDMFRKHI

-203 DNEMMRRKNQPFSKD
+203 DNKMVGENNQQLTKN

-233 DAGSNSRKG
+233 NAGSNSRKG

-262 AIAAAKKDKSIK
+262 AIAAAKKDTSIK

-303 ENHSGFDFED
+303 ENHFGFDFED

-346 KPAKSRKLHNIA
+346 KPSKSRKLHNIA

-394 LSTATQPT
+394 LSTATQPA

-461 AKAIYTAIENGRCK
+461 AKTIYTAIENGRCK

-551 NSTLFVFDGP
+551 SSTLFVFDGP

-594 ADSPKAIHEYF
+594 VDSPKAIHEYF
-605 SRLYGYKGDG
+605 SMLYSYKCDG
-615 LDKFYIVKMANSK
+615 LDEFDIVKMADSR
-628 LIPFQDIS
+628 LVPFQDIS
-636 QKFKIID
+636 RKFKIIN
-643 EDTVTVIISQTA
+643 EDTVTVIIPQTA
-655 EASELV
+655 EASELID
-661 GKIRNQTATKDDIRK
+661 KIRKQTATKDDIRK
-676 VGKYA
+676 AGKYA
-681 VSVRR
+681 VSVKRN
-686 SKYDKYLAASTEVL
+686 KYDKYLAASAEVL
-700 TTKVCNDVEEPDI
+700 TTKIYDDTEEPDI
-713 CNLVDMGF
+713 CSLVDMGLYTDIGIIF
-721 PILAAAFPLMKN
+721 DAPAA
-733 ARGTKRCQKT
+733 
-743 KTVRWAV
+743 
-750 SALLSMVCITCTFR
+750 
-764 PVPKQFCE
+764 
-772 TV
+772 

>member
-1 MNIIAHKSKDG
+1 M
-12 REQSLQEH
+12 
-20 GQNVA
+20 
-25 KMAASFAAP
+25 
-34 FGGEKFAERI
+34 
-44 GISHDAGKDTVGFQ
+44 
-58 QYIQAP
+58 
-64 DKNAKSPH
+64 
-72 AIIAAALNCQANDVL
+72 
-87 SAVITAGHHSG
+87 
-98 LHNVLDTITN
+98 
-108 VRAALAERSQ
+108 
-118 DITTAREYFSSDA
+118 
-131 ISQTEIIPEFARKN
+131 
-145 KVFGQYAFTKMEF
+145 
-158 SCLTDA
+158 
-164 DYQDTE
+164 
-170 RFMRGYSPRSYDYDS
+170 
-185 FSDIYDMFRKHV
+185 
-197 QPWIDK
+197 
-203 DNEMMRRKNQPFSKD
+203 
-218 EEINHM
+218 
-224 RTQMMLQCL
+224 
-233 DAGSNSRKG
+233 
-242 DIRTL
+242 
-247 SIPTGG
+247 
-253 SKTLSSFAY
+253 
-262 AIAAAKKDKSIK
+262 
-274 RIIVVIPFNTIT
+274 
-286 TQTASVLRGIVG
+286 
-298 EKNIL
+298 
-303 ENHSGFDFED
+303 
-313 SKQGKLLQ
+313 
-321 YASENWDIPIVVTTN
+321 
-336 VQFFESFFSN
+336 
-346 KPAKSRKLHNIA
+346 
-358 DSVIIFDEVQQL
+358 
-370 PVKYLKPCIKCIESL
+370 KPCIKCIESL
-385 AANFGARIV
+385 AANFGTRIV

-415 IDDSESYVK
+415 IDDSENYVK

-573 RGCNESDNKKSIT
+573 RSCNESDNKKSIT

-594 ADSPKAIHEYF
+594 VDSPKAIYEYF

-615 LDKFYIVKMANSK
+615 LDKFDIVKMASSK

-686 SKYDKYLAASTEVL
+686 SRYDKYLAASTEVL

-713 CNLVDMGF
+713 CNLVDMGLYTNIGVIF
-721 PILAAAFPLMKN
+721 DAAA
-733 ARGTKRCQKT
+733 
-743 KTVRWAV
+743 
-750 SALLSMVCITCTFR
+750 
-764 PVPKQFCE
+764 
-772 TV
+772 